1 MKSSKQNEYYADT
14 VEKKRILLK
23 NTFTCICTGFFGK
36 DLVTF
41 VRVSNSDFY
50 LWEEKLGS

>member
-23 NTFTCICTGFFGK
+23 NTFTSICTGFFGK
-36 DLVTF
+36 DL
-41 VRVSNSDFY
+41 SNFCKS
-50 LWEEKLGS
+50 

>member
-1 MKSSKQNEYYADT
+1 MESSKQNEYYADT